1 MLEQSDVAH
10 YLLSLGV
17 VKPRSVLD
25 DDFVVVDAS
34 RRNRVFLATTRS
46 GPAFVVKQATAGNA
60 STLAHEAAI
69 LRVLAGAQVLAPHV
83 PAVVHEETG
92 LLVLST
98 EAGGRDWADHQ
109 GRFPRIPARILGR
122 VLAGL
127 HALPADAPR
136 GAGPIWGLELGE
148 PPRALVLE
156 LSAGAQDLLA
166 RIQASDYV
174 CGRLEELRD
183 ARSGDALVHGDL
195 RWENCLALPAPGA
208 RRRTRVLLV
217 DWELADRADPAFD
230 VGSVL
235 AEYLR
240 VWVGSVP
247 IVEAVDPGRLVARAR
262 HPLAA
267 MRPAVGAF
275 WASYCGVHTQPP
287 ALRRVMELTAV
298 RLLQTAIERAQGLS
312 APSAHVVTL
321 VQLADNLLRRP
332 EDAALGLLGLRA

>member
-1 MLEQSDVAH
+1 LLEQSDIAH

-25 DDFVVVDAS
+25 DDFAVVDAS

-46 GPAFVVKQATAGNA
+46 GPTFAVKQATQVK
-60 STLAHEAAI
+60 SSLAREAAV
-69 LRVLAGAQVLAPHV
+69 LRVLAGAPELAAHV
-83 PAVVHEETG
+83 PAVVHHEDG

-98 EAGGRDWADHQ
+98 AAGGRDWADHQ

-122 VLAGL
+122 VLAAL
-127 HALPADAPR
+127 HRMTADVPR
-136 GAGPIWGLELGE
+136 GAGPIWGLDLPE
-148 PPRALVLE
+148 PSHALVLD
-156 LSAGAQDLLA
+156 LSAGARDLVA

-174 CGRLEELRD
+174 CGRLEDLRD
-183 ARSGDALVHGDL
+183 AVSGDALVHGDL

-217 DWELADRADPAFD
+217 DWELADRTDPAFD

-247 IVEAVDPGRLVARAR
+247 IVEAVDPGRLVKEAR
-262 HPLAA
+262 HPLEV
-267 MRPAVGAF
+267 MRPAIGAF
-275 WASYCGVHTQPP
+275 WGSYRSLHPQPP
-287 ALRRVMELTAV
+287 ALQRVMELTAV